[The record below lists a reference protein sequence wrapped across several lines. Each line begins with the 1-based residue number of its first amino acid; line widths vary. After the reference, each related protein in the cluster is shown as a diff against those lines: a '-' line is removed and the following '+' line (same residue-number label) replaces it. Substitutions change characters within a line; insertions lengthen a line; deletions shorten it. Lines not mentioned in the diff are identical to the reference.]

1 MVMNKKR
8 IAFINE
14 SSKRVNEALKKI
26 SKLGELAGNPKY
38 QYTDS
43 ELDQIFAALHA
54 EVAHVYA
61 GFQGASKRSPQNFRL
76 SRLDSAKRR
85 GDSRATEPWLET
97 FESLTARRD
106 SANQALRKKRSKPVA
121 TDKNADRLM
130 SAISK
135 ALHLPVKPA
144 NVSPREWAL
153 KSGANVVVLDAKKV
167 AQTFRPTLAK
177 APQSMIKGRLKVITK
192 FASEVSTIQV
202 VRAPKGLKLPK
213 SVDSKYA
220 VMLFKVGN

>member
-1 MVMNKKR
+1 MNKKR

-14 SSKRVNEALKKI
+14 SSKRVNEALKRI

-38 QYTDS
+38 QYTDD
-43 ELDQIFAALHA
+43 ELDQIFTRLHA
-54 EVAHVYA
+54 EVAHA
-61 GFQGASKRSPQNFRL
+61 HACFQGASRRSLQNFRL
-76 SRLDSAKRR
+76 SRVDSVKR
-85 GDSRATEPWLET
+85 GGTSRSAEPWLDT

-130 SAISK
+130 SAIAK

-144 NVSPREWAL
+144 NVNPRDWAL
-153 KSGANVVVLDAKKV
+153 KSGSNVVILDAKRV
-167 AQTFRPTLAK
+167 AQTFKPTLAN

-192 FASEVSTIQV
+192 FASEVSAIQV
-202 VRAPKGLKLPK
+202 VRAPKGLALPR
-213 SVDSKYA
+213 SIDPRYA
-220 VMLFKVGN
+220 VLLFKARS